1 MEIEWGFRIDGETFI
16 VESNM
21 KQRLQKA
28 VREALPTPRSVSEA
42 VHLDTLAVAEVAGH
56 AVEKEFNLREGVL
69 NERRVVYRWVKEE
82 INTRAGRQILQ
93 VNGNDPVGARQ
104 LMDELRAKTTEYA
117 DRLFGSIYAL
127 NNSLNEP
134 TFRREGIVS
143 AITRQVDSDLMQLVW
158 VMASVA
164 EQLRVKMTV
173 GSGESTRWRRCW
185 SAMTCCATLYFPNLS
200 LAGSGDR
207 AATSFDLT

>member
-82 INTRAGRQILQ
+82 INTRAGRHILQ

-117 DRLFGSIYAL
+117 DRLFGSIDAL

-164 EQLRVKMTV
+164 EQLRVKM
-173 GSGESTRWRRCW
+173 SSWQWRIN
-185 SAMTCCATLYFPNLS
+185 AMATLLECHDLLRHPVLS
-200 LAGSGDR
+200 QPLSGWVWRPGSNQ
-207 AATSFDLT
+207 L